1 MLKTVNDTKIDNYR
15 TMKIKYLLAA
25 AAFLIS
31 ISCFSQDHTVWRNG
45 TDGVYA
51 ETGLLDK
58 WPESGPDIIWAFE
71 ELGQGHSSPV
81 VSGDFIY
88 TTGMTDSVGFLFKFN
103 LNGKLIYKK
112 EYGPEYNESYH
123 GPRGSAVIAD
133 DLIYLVSGYGKVMCL
148 KESTGEVI
156 WSVDM
161 VKDYRG
167 KVIRWGYNE
176 TPVIDGDV
184 IYCTPGGKN
193 NVIALNRFNGKLIW
207 SSPGKGELS
216 AYCTPLLF
224 EHNGRKI
231 LATHTESHLI
241 GIDPSTGKIL
251 WSHSHPNKWSVH
263 ANTPIYHDGGI
274 FFFSGYGKGSG
285 KLNLSP
291 DGNKVS
297 LAWNNPLDS
306 RMGGAVLIDGYIY
319 GSGDGN
325 RDWRCI
331 DWKTG
336 KDMYT
341 STGIGKGVTIA
352 ADGKLFCYSD
362 RGELALVNVT
372 PQKFDLVSQT
382 RVTKGSEQHWAH
394 PVIHNGILYLRHG
407 KALIAYKV
415 K

>member
-1 MLKTVNDTKIDNYR
+1 
-15 TMKIKYLLAA
+15 MKNKLLVLIAA
-25 AAFLIS
+25 VLIS
-31 ISCFSQDHTVWRNG
+31 VSCLSQDHTIWRNG
-45 TDGVYA
+45 TDGIYA
-51 ETGLLDK
+51 ESGLLDK
-58 WPESGPDIIWAFE
+58 WPETGPEIVWAFE

-81 VSGDFIY
+81 VSGGFIY
-88 TTGMTDSVGFLFKFN
+88 ITGMTDGAGFLFKFD

-123 GPRGSAVIAD
+123 GPRGSTVIAG
-133 DLIYLVSGYGKVMCL
+133 DLIYLISGYGKVMCL
-148 KESTGEVI
+148 KELNGEEI

-161 VKDYRG
+161 VKDYGG
-167 KVIRWGYNE
+167 KVITWGYNE

-193 NVIALNRFNGKLIW
+193 SVVALNRFTGKMIW
-207 SSPGKGELS
+207 SSQGKGELS

-241 GIDPSTGKIL
+241 GIDPSNGKML
-251 WSHSHPNKWSVH
+251 WSYHQPNMWSVH
-263 ANTPIYHDGGI
+263 ANTPIYHDGGM
-274 FFFSGYGKGSG
+274 FFFSGYGQGSG
-285 KLNLSP
+285 KLNLSA

-297 LAWNNPLDS
+297 LAWNNPIDS

-319 GSGDGN
+319 GSGDNN

-331 DWKTG
+331 DWETG

-341 STGIGKGVTIA
+341 STEIGKGVTIA

-415 K
+415 